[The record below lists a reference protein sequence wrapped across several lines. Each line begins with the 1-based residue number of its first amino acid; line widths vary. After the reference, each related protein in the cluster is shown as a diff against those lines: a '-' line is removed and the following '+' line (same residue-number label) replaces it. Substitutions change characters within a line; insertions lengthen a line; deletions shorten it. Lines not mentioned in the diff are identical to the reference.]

1 LTSTVIAR
9 RYAKA
14 LFAIAREEGKL
25 EAYSEALKGISDFLQ
40 KSPVVEAVLVSPVY
54 PAPLKKA
61 VVDEVIKAQ
70 GIQDVLATFLRLVV
84 DRRRIQYLK
93 QIVDCFQELMDE
105 ETGVVR
111 AVVTTAV
118 PLAADLKDKVAE
130 VMAKVSGKQVVLQ
143 LQEDP
148 AIIGGMVAHIG
159 DMVWDGSIKSQ
170 LQGLKESIGRGEL
183 G

>member
-118 PLAADLKDKVAE
+118 PLAADLKRQAGGASVARG
-130 VMAKVSGKQVVLQ
+130 SRHNRGY
-143 LQEDP
+143 
-148 AIIGGMVAHIG
+148 GGTYRRYG
-159 DMVWDGSIKSQ
+159 LGWQYKEPTS
-170 LQGLKESIGRGEL
+170 GLKRIHREG
-183 G
+183 